1 MDELQDV
8 NALER
13 NLIKEFLDKFY
24 DQVGYYPTVLTKRE
38 NRDEFKILT
47 LRELE
52 DYFNPFLPR
61 LYGKILNLGNTTRI
75 RPLVELRFIFF
86 FIARQM
92 RYTFLE
98 IAQYIGKKDH
108 STVIHGVA
116 IFRNLYETDILF
128 RQKYQA
134 IINIIKSN
142 YESSTVEH
150 LDQMEIES

>member
-1 MDELQDV
+1 
-8 NALER
+8 
-13 NLIKEFLDKFY
+13 
-24 DQVGYYPTVLTKRE
+24 
-38 NRDEFKILT
+38 
-47 LRELE
+47 
-52 DYFNPFLPR
+52 
-61 LYGKILNLGNTTRI
+61 
-75 RPLVELRFIFF
+75 
-86 FIARQM
+86 M